1 MQNIGVFELKIIY
14 PTSVI
19 NAEIEWIEIE
29 SPTGSFI
36 VGPGHAALISIVK
49 HLSKVTY
56 KKKDQAET
64 VLAVQGGVFR
74 VIENKATL
82 LLDS

>member
-1 MQNIGVFELKIIY
+1 MQNTGVFELKIIY
-14 PTSVI
+14 PTSTI
-19 NAEIEWIEIE
+19 HAEVEWIEIE

-36 VGPGHAALISIVK
+36 VGLNHAALISIVK

-56 KKKDQAET
+56 KKKDEAET

-74 VIENKATL
+74 VVENKAIL